1 MTLALDRKAFLRIVA
16 VAGTGLTL
24 GIELRPAAAGAAAAK
39 DFSPVA
45 WLRMH
50 GDGTTTVMV
59 NDAELGQ
66 GITTTFAMFVAEE
79 LDVPLARMRFELAPA
94 EPRYYDPNIHGM
106 STGGSRSTKSMGPT
120 LRTAGA
126 TARAMLV
133 AAAAQKW
140 NVDPKSC
147 TTVDGVVLGPNGQRA
162 AYPDLLELAAT
173 LPVPATV
180 ALKTPDRF
188 KVIGTRA
195 RRLDVP
201 PKTNGS
207 AVYGIDVKVPGMK
220 YASVEKPREIG
231 GKVATFDP
239 AGALKVPGVRQV
251 VQVSSGV
258 AVVADNTWAA
268 FQGRKALKVSYAPG
282 PNASVSSAALYA
294 HARELVAKPGG
305 VIKSTGDTN
314 AALAAGT
321 VVRANYETPYLAH
334 ATMEPMNA
342 TADVR
347 VDHATLWLPTQSPT
361 GAQKEAARVTGLP
374 LAAVT
379 VNPTLCGGGFGRRGE
394 PDFVTDAVE
403 VSKAIGGPVKVVWT
417 REDDIRNDPYRPG
430 TVHALAGTLAPD
442 GKIAAYRHTLANSS
456 INARTAPD
464 RVKNGVDPQVLN
476 GTGNL
481 AYAIPNM
488 LVDYH
493 MLDVAIPVGH
503 WRAPYAN
510 ANTFAT
516 ESFVDELARAA
527 GKDPLAFR
535 LAMLPPGRPRDV
547 LELAAERAGWGK
559 MPAAGRARGLAMGQW
574 DGGWIAMI
582 AEISMPDAGS
592 IKLHRMT
599 AAIDVGMP
607 VNLDGLETQVTSAMI
622 YGISGAL
629 YGKITFENGA
639 PVQGNFTDYP
649 VLKMREAPAFD
660 VAIVR
665 SAEPS
670 VGAGEIGTPCVAPA
684 LGNAIFALTQKRV
697 RRLPFLE
704 NLASA

>member
-1 MTLALDRKAFLRIVA
+1 MLARTDFLRIV
-16 VAGTGLTL
+16 VAGGAGFAL
-24 GIELRPAAAGAAAAK
+24 GIELAPGTASAAAGS

-50 GDGTTTVMV
+50 PDGTTTVMV

-79 LDVPLARMRFELAPA
+79 LDVPLDRMRFELAPA
-94 EPRYYDPNIHGM
+94 EPRYYDPNLGGM

-120 LRTAGA
+120 LRKAGA

-133 AAAAQKW
+133 AAAAQQW
-140 NVDPKSC
+140 SVDPKAC
-147 TTVDGVVLGPNGQRA
+147 TTANGVVHGPGGQSA
-162 AYPDLLELAAT
+162 KYADLLSTAAA
-173 LPVPATV
+173 LPVPAEV

-188 KVIGTRA
+188 RVIGTRA
-195 RRLDVP
+195 KRLDVP
-201 PKTNGS
+201 PKTNGT
-207 AVYGIDVKVPGMK
+207 AIYGLDVKVPGMK
-220 YASVEKPREIG
+220 YASIEKPREIG
-231 GKVATFDP
+231 GTVASYD
-239 AGALKVPGVRQV
+239 ASDALKVPGVRKV

-268 FQGRKALKVSYAPG
+268 FTGRKALKVRYAPG
-282 PNASVSSAALYA
+282 PNAGVSTAALYA
-294 HARELVAKPGG
+294 RGRDLVAKRGG
-305 VIKSTGDTN
+305 VVKNVGDAN
-314 AALAAGT
+314 AALASGT
-321 VVRANYETPYLAH
+321 PVTAVYETPYLAH

-347 VDHATLWLPTQSPT
+347 SDRTTLWLPTQSPT
-361 GAQKEAARVTGLP
+361 SAQKAAARITGLA
-374 LAAVT
+374 LDKVT
-379 VNPTLCGGGFGRRGE
+379 VNPVLCGGGFGRRGE
-394 PDFVTDAVE
+394 VDFVTDAVE
-403 VSKAIGGPVKVVWT
+403 VSKAIGAPVKVVWT

-430 TVHALAGTLAPD
+430 TIHGLTGSVAADGT
-442 GKIAAYRHTLANSS
+442 IAAYRHTLANSS
-456 INARTAPD
+456 INARTSPA
-464 RVKNGVDPQVLN
+464 RVKDGVDGGVIA
-476 GTGNL
+476 GSGNF
-481 AYAIPNM
+481 AYTIPNV

-516 ESFVDELARAA
+516 ESFVDELAHAA

-535 LAMLPPGRPRDV
+535 LAMLPAGRPRTV
-547 LELAAERAGWGK
+547 LEMTASAARWGTALPAGH
-559 MPAAGRARGLAMGQW
+559 ARGLAMGQW
-574 DGGWIAMI
+574 DDGWIAI
-582 AEISMPDAGS
+582 VAELSMPDGRS
-592 IKLHRMT
+592 VKLHRMHAT
-599 AAIDVGMP
+599 IDVGMP

-639 PVQGNFTDYP
+639 PVQSNFPDYP
-649 VLKMREAPAFD
+649 VLKMADAPHFE

-665 SAEPS
+665 SSEPS

-684 LGNAIFALTQKRV
+684 IGNAIFALTGKRV
-697 RRLPFLE
+697 RRLPFLD
-704 NLASA
+704 NLA